1 MGLSKENVLQ
11 STGRGLAVFQHF
23 FGTRYPGLKKPF
35 LNPFYDDTKASC
47 YLFESKDSGI
57 VYFMDFGDQD
67 FQLDCFGFVGKIF
80 NLQCQGDEFLQI
92 LEIIDR
98 ELALGLAE
106 KHDRIREVR
115 RKYPEL
121 KVASELP
128 PQTMSPKRK
137 EVSTTYIPPVVKAYS
152 PKELDWWRQ
161 YGIEPEILKR
171 YRVASLKE
179 FNGANGEGVAYTI
192 VSTPSEPI
200 FGYLGNGYV
209 KAYRPFSKNR
219 FFYGGNTKEGHVFG
233 LDQLPLRGDT
243 LFITGGEKDVL
254 SLVSHGFHAIC
265 FNSESATIPKS
276 LIRRLSF
283 RFKHIVMLY
292 DVDATGQKHMDKA
305 VEMLKEYQVK
315 KLLLPLPGSK
325 NEKDI
330 SDFFRLGRKP
340 EELLELFT
348 DMLDDHYKETMS
360 MLASCEIRYGNP
372 PEPPESIITINEVS
386 VGSTGNILAITGSEG
401 SGKSNY
407 LGALLAGTIAHSDVD
422 IDTLGTD
429 VSSNPTGSAV
439 LFYDTEQSE
448 AQLYKNV
455 SQIVRRAKVNHPP
468 TWFKTYGLVGMNRND
483 RLTSILHSM
492 DRYYY
497 EYGGIHLVV
506 IDGVADLI
514 DGVNDEESAVALIDE
529 LFRLAGIYKTVII
542 CVLHLSPSGYK
553 LRGHLGSE
561 IQRKAAGILSIEKDD
576 DKVNSVIKAL
586 KVRDGS
592 PLDVPQL
599 IIGWD
604 EALKFHVLMEQPSA
618 EMIQRHKYEELLK
631 KASTIFDGNEMKS
644 YSEIVSALEEV
655 FSVNQSQ
662 AKNYLR
668 DLKKF
673 EILEQSDGRGSPYR
687 LKQSLFLDDQSKIN

>member
-1 MGLSKENVLQ
+1 MALSKEDVLQ
-11 STGRGLAVFQHF
+11 ATQGGLAVFEYF
-23 FGTRYPGLKKPF
+23 FGARFPGLKKPF
-35 LNPFYDDTKASC
+35 LNPFYDDTKPSC
-47 YLFESKDSGI
+47 YLFKSKDSGI

-80 NLQCQGDEFLQI
+80 NLQCQNDEFLQI

-98 ELALGLAE
+98 ELSLGLAE
-106 KHDRIREVR
+106 NHDRIREVR
-115 RKYPEL
+115 RRYPEL

-128 PQTMSPKRK
+128 AQTVSPKRK
-137 EVSTTYIPPVVKAYS
+137 EVSAAYVPPIVKAYS
-152 PKELDWWRQ
+152 QEELHWWRQ
-161 YGIEPEILKR
+161 YGIQSDTLER
-171 YRVASLKE
+171 YRVVSLQE
-179 FNGANGEGVAYTI
+179 FNGTNGEGLPYKI
-192 VSTPSEPI
+192 VSTTSEPM
-200 FGYLGNGYV
+200 FGYLGNSYV

-305 VEMLKEYQVK
+305 VENLREYQVK
-315 KLLLPLPGSK
+315 KLLLPLQGT
-325 NEKDI
+325 KDAKDV
-330 SDFFRLGRKP
+330 SDFFRLGGKA

-348 DMLDDHYKETMS
+348 DMLDEHYKETMS

-386 VGSTGNILAITGSEG
+386 VGSTGNLLAITGSEG

-407 LGALLAGTIAHSDVD
+407 LGALLAGTISNPDLE
-422 IDTLGTD
+422 IETLGTD
-429 VSSNPTGSAV
+429 VSSNPTGRAV

-455 SQIVRRAKVNHPP
+455 SQIVRRAKVNNPP
-468 TWFKTYGLVGMNRND
+468 MWFKTYGLVGMNRND

-506 IDGVADLI
+506 IDGIADLI

-576 DKVNSVIKAL
+576 DKVNSIIKAL

-604 EALKFHVLMEQPSA
+604 EELKFHVLREQPSA
-618 EMIQRHKYEELLK
+618 EMIQKHKYEELLN
-631 KASTIFDGNEMKS
+631 KASTIFDGNESKS

-687 LKQSLFLDDQSKIN
+687 LKPTLFSDENGNN

>member
-1 MGLSKENVLQ
+1 MALSKEDVLQ
-11 STGRGLAVFQHF
+11 ATQGGLAVFEYF
-23 FGTRYPGLKKPF
+23 FGSRFPGLKKPF
-35 LNPFYDDTKASC
+35 LNPFYNDTKPSC
-47 YLFESKDSGI
+47 YLFENMDSGI

-67 FQLDCFGFVGKIF
+67 FQLDCFGFVGKVF

-98 ELALGLAE
+98 ELVLGLADN
-106 KHDRIREVR
+106 HDRIREIR
-115 RKYPEL
+115 RKFPEL

-128 PQTMSPKRK
+128 AQTISPDRK
-137 EVSTTYIPPVVKAYS
+137 EVSVSFIPPVVKDFS
-152 PKELDWWRQ
+152 HEELAWWQQ
-161 YGIEPEILKR
+161 YGIRPEVLER
-171 YRVASLKE
+171 YQVVSMQE
-179 FNGANGEGVAYTI
+179 FNGVNANQVPFKI
-192 VSTPSEPI
+192 ISTPKEPMY
-200 FGYLGNGYV
+200 GYLGNSYV
-209 KAYRPFSKNR
+209 KAYRPYSKHR

-254 SLVSHGFHAIC
+254 SLVSHGFNAIC

-305 VEMLKEYQVK
+305 VESLKEYQVK
-315 KLLLPLPGSK
+315 KLLLPLEGSK
-325 NEKDI
+325 EEKDI
-330 SDFFRLGRKP
+330 SDFFRQGHQP
-340 EELLELFT
+340 EELLELFR
-348 DMLDDHYKETMS
+348 DMLDEHYKETMS

-372 PEPPESIITINEVS
+372 PEPPESIITINEVPI
-386 VGSTGNILAITGSEG
+386 GSTGNLLALTGSEG

-407 LGALLAGTIAHSDVD
+407 LGALLAGTIANPEYEIETLGSDVK
-422 IDTLGTD
+422 
-429 VSSNPTGSAV
+429 SNENGRAV

-468 TWFKTYGLVGMNRND
+468 TWFKTYGLIGMNRND

-506 IDGVADLI
+506 IDGIADLI

-561 IQRKAAGILSIEKDD
+561 VQRKAAGILSIEKDD
-576 DKVNSVIKAL
+576 DKANSVVKAL

-599 IIGWD
+599 VIGWD
-604 EALKFHVLMEQPSA
+604 EELKFHVLMERPSA
-618 EMIQRHKYEELLK
+618 EMIQKHKYEELLN
-631 KASTIFDGNEMKS
+631 KAATIFEGKESKS

-655 FSVNQSQ
+655 FNVNQSQ

-687 LKQSLFLDDQSKIN
+687 LKSSLFTDEIRKN

>member
-1 MGLSKENVLQ
+1 MALSKEDVLEA
-11 STGRGLAVFQHF
+11 TRGGLAVFEYF
-23 FGTRYPGLKKPF
+23 FGARFPGLKKPF
-35 LNPFYDDTKASC
+35 LNPFYDDTKPSC
-47 YLFESKDSGI
+47 YLFENMDSGV

-67 FQLDCFGFVGKIF
+67 FQLDCFGFVGKVF

-98 ELALGLAE
+98 ELVLGLSE
-106 KHDRIREVR
+106 NHDRIREIR
-115 RKYPEL
+115 RKIPEL
-121 KVASELP
+121 NVASELK
-128 PQTMSPKRK
+128 PQTISPESKR
-137 EVSTTYIPPVVKAYS
+137 VTVQFIPPEQKDFTQE
-152 PKELDWWRQ
+152 ELAWWQQ
-161 YGIEPEILKR
+161 YGIRPEVLER
-171 YRVASLKE
+171 YQVASLQE
-179 FNGANGEGVAYTI
+179 FNGVNSDGISYKILSKT
-192 VSTPSEPI
+192 SEPM
-200 FGYLGNGYV
+200 FGYLGNNYV
-209 KAYRPFSKNR
+209 KAYRPFSKKR

-243 LFITGGEKDVL
+243 LFIAGGEKDVL
-254 SLVSHGFHAIC
+254 SLVSHGFNAIC

-283 RFKHIVMLY
+283 RFKHVVMLY

-305 VEMLKEYQVK
+305 VESLKEYHVK
-315 KLLLPLPGSK
+315 KLLLPLRGSK
-325 NEKDI
+325 EEKDI
-330 SDFFRLGRKP
+330 SDFFRLGHKP
-340 EELLELFT
+340 GELLELFT
-348 DMLDDHYKETMS
+348 DMLDEHYKETMS

-372 PEPPESIITINEVS
+372 PEPPESIVTINEVS
-386 VGSTGNILAITGSEG
+386 VGSTGNLLALTGSEG

-407 LGALLAGTIAHSDVD
+407 LGALLAGTIAHPESEIETLGSDVK
-422 IDTLGTD
+422 
-429 VSSNPTGSAV
+429 SNENGRAV

-468 TWFKTYGLVGMNRND
+468 IWFKTYGLIGMNRHD

-506 IDGVADLI
+506 IDGIADLI

-599 IIGWD
+599 VIGWD
-604 EALKFHVLMEQPSA
+604 DELKFHVLMEQPSA
-618 EMIQRHKYEELLK
+618 EMIQKHKYEELLN
-631 KASTIFDGNEMKS
+631 KAATEREGFEP
-644 YSEIVSALEEV
+644 
-655 FSVNQSQ
+655 SV
-662 AKNYLR
+662 
-668 DLKKF
+668 
-673 EILEQSDGRGSPYR
+673 PY
-687 LKQSLFLDDQSKIN
+687 

>member
-1 MGLSKENVLQ
+1 M
-11 STGRGLAVFQHF
+11 
-23 FGTRYPGLKKPF
+23 
-35 LNPFYDDTKASC
+35 
-47 YLFESKDSGI
+47 
-57 VYFMDFGDQD
+57 
-67 FQLDCFGFVGKIF
+67 
-80 NLQCQGDEFLQI
+80 
-92 LEIIDR
+92 
-98 ELALGLAE
+98 
-106 KHDRIREVR
+106 
-115 RKYPEL
+115 
-121 KVASELP
+121 
-128 PQTMSPKRK
+128 
-137 EVSTTYIPPVVKAYS
+137 
-152 PKELDWWRQ
+152 
-161 YGIEPEILKR
+161 
-171 YRVASLKE
+171 
-179 FNGANGEGVAYTI
+179 
-192 VSTPSEPI
+192 
-200 FGYLGNGYV
+200 FGYLGNNYV
-209 KAYRPFSKNR
+209 KAYRPFSKKR

-243 LFITGGEKDVL
+243 LFIAGGEKDVL
-254 SLVSHGFHAIC
+254 SLVSHGFNAIC

-283 RFKHIVMLY
+283 RFKHVVMLY

-305 VEMLKEYQVK
+305 VESLKEYHVK
-315 KLLLPLPGSK
+315 KLLLPLRGSK
-325 NEKDI
+325 EEKDI
-330 SDFFRLGRKP
+330 SDFFRLGHKP
-340 EELLELFT
+340 GELLELFT
-348 DMLDDHYKETMS
+348 DMLDEHYKETMS

-372 PEPPESIITINEVS
+372 PEPPESIVTINEVS
-386 VGSTGNILAITGSEG
+386 VGSTGNLLALTGSEG

-407 LGALLAGTIAHSDVD
+407 LGALLAGTIAHPESEIETLGSDVK
-422 IDTLGTD
+422 
-429 VSSNPTGSAV
+429 SNENGRAV

-468 TWFKTYGLVGMNRND
+468 IWFKTYGLIGMNRHD

-506 IDGVADLI
+506 IDGIADLI

-599 IIGWD
+599 VIGWD
-604 EALKFHVLMEQPSA
+604 DDLKFHVLMEQPSA
-618 EMIQRHKYEELLK
+618 EMIQKHKHQELLN
-631 KASTIFDGNEMKS
+631 KAATIFEGNESKS

-655 FSVNQSQ
+655 FNVNQSQ

-687 LKQSLFLDDQSKIN
+687 LKQTLLSDENRKK

>member
-1 MGLSKENVLQ
+1 MALSKEDVLEA
-11 STGRGLAVFQHF
+11 TRGGLAVFEYF
-23 FGTRYPGLKKPF
+23 FGARFPGLKKPF
-35 LNPFYDDTKASC
+35 LNPFYDDTKPSC
-47 YLFESKDSGI
+47 YLFENMDSGV

-67 FQLDCFGFVGKIF
+67 FQLDCFGFVGKVF

-98 ELALGLAE
+98 ELVLGLSE
-106 KHDRIREVR
+106 NHDRIREIR
-115 RKYPEL
+115 RKIPEL
-121 KVASELP
+121 NVASELK
-128 PQTMSPKRK
+128 PQTISPESKR
-137 EVSTTYIPPVVKAYS
+137 VTVQFIPPEQKDFTQE
-152 PKELDWWRQ
+152 ELAWWQQ
-161 YGIEPEILKR
+161 YGIRPEVLER
-171 YRVASLKE
+171 YQVASLQE
-179 FNGANGEGVAYTI
+179 FNGVNSDGISYKILSKT
-192 VSTPSEPI
+192 SEPM
-200 FGYLGNGYV
+200 FGYLGNNYV
-209 KAYRPFSKNR
+209 KAYRPFSKKR

-243 LFITGGEKDVL
+243 LFIAGGEKDVL
-254 SLVSHGFHAIC
+254 SLVSHGFNAIC

-283 RFKHIVMLY
+283 RFKHVVMLY

-305 VEMLKEYQVK
+305 VESLKEYHVK
-315 KLLLPLPGSK
+315 KLLLPLRGSK
-325 NEKDI
+325 EEKDI
-330 SDFFRLGRKP
+330 SDFFRLGHKP
-340 EELLELFT
+340 GELLELFT
-348 DMLDDHYKETMS
+348 DMLDEHYKETMS

-372 PEPPESIITINEVS
+372 PEPPESIVTINEVS
-386 VGSTGNILAITGSEG
+386 VGSTGNLLALTGSEG

-407 LGALLAGTIAHSDVD
+407 LGALLAGTIAHPESEIETLGSDVK
-422 IDTLGTD
+422 
-429 VSSNPTGSAV
+429 SNENGRAV

-468 TWFKTYGLVGMNRND
+468 IWFKTYGLIGMNRHD

-506 IDGVADLI
+506 IDGIADLI

-592 PLDVPQL
+592 PLDVQQL
-599 IIGWD
+599 VIGWD
-604 EALKFHVLMEQPSA
+604 DELKFHVLMEQPSA
-618 EMIQRHKYEELLK
+618 EMIQKHKYEELLN
-631 KASTIFDGNEMKS
+631 KAATIFEGNESKS

-655 FSVNQSQ
+655 FNVNQSQ

-687 LKQSLFLDDQSKIN
+687 LKQTLLSDENRKK

>member
-1 MGLSKENVLQ
+1 MGLNKENVLQ
-11 STGRGLAVFQHF
+11 STHSGLAVFQHF
-23 FGTRYPGLKKPF
+23 FGSRYPGLKKPF

-80 NLQCQGDEFLQI
+80 NLRCQGDEFLQI

-106 KHDRIREVR
+106 NHDRIREVR

-121 KVASELP
+121 KVAGELP
-128 PQTMSPKRK
+128 AQTMSTQRK
-137 EVSTTYIPPVVKAYS
+137 EVSAIYIPPITKS
-152 PKELDWWRQ
+152 FSKEELNWWGQ
-161 YGIEPEILKR
+161 YGIEPEILER

-179 FNGANGEGVAYTI
+179 FNGTNGEGVPYTI
-192 VSTPSEPI
+192 ASTMSEPMY
-200 FGYLGNGYV
+200 GYLGNSYV

-315 KLLLPLPGSK
+315 KLLLPLQGSK

-372 PEPPESIITINEVS
+372 PEPPESIIAINEVS

-407 LGALLAGTIAHSDVD
+407 LGALLAGTIANPDME
-422 IDTLGTD
+422 IETLGTD
-429 VSSNPTGSAV
+429 VSSNPTGRAV

-468 TWFKTYGLVGMNRND
+468 AWFKTYGLVGMNRND
-483 RLTSILHSM
+483 RLISILHSM

-497 EYGGIHLVV
+497 EYGGINLVV

-576 DKVNSVIKAL
+576 DKVNSIIKAL

-604 EALKFHVLMEQPSA
+604 EELKFHVLMEQPSA

-687 LKQSLFLDDQSKIN
+687 LKQSLFMDDQSKIN

>member
-1 MGLSKENVLQ
+1 MALSKEDVLRA
-11 STGRGLAVFQHF
+11 TEGGLAVFKYF
-23 FGTRYPGLKKPF
+23 FGSRFPGLKKPF
-35 LNPFYDDTKASC
+35 LNPFYDDTKPSC
-47 YLFESKDSGI
+47 YLFENMDSGV

-67 FQLDCFGFVGKIF
+67 FQLDCFGFVGKVF

-92 LEIIDR
+92 LEIIDS
-98 ELALGLAE
+98 ELVLGLSE
-106 KHDRIREVR
+106 NHDRIREIR
-115 RKYPEL
+115 RKIPDL
-121 KVASELP
+121 KVASELK
-128 PQTMSPKRK
+128 PQTITPEQKG
-137 EVSTTYIPPVVKAYS
+137 VSVPFVPPEQKDFS
-152 PKELDWWRQ
+152 HEELAWWQQ
-161 YGIEPEILKR
+161 YGIRPEVLER
-171 YRVASLKE
+171 YQVVSLQE
-179 FNGANGEGVAYTI
+179 FNGINANQVPFKI
-192 VSTPSEPI
+192 ISTPNEPMY
-200 FGYLGNGYV
+200 GYLGNSYV
-209 KAYRPFSKNR
+209 KAYRPFSKRR

-254 SLVSHGFHAIC
+254 SLVSHGFNAIC

-283 RFKHIVMLY
+283 RFKHVVMLY

-305 VEMLKEYQVK
+305 VESLKEYQVK
-315 KLLLPLPGSK
+315 KLLLPLEGSK
-325 NEKDI
+325 EEKDI
-330 SDFFRLGRKP
+330 SDFFRLGHRP
-340 EELLELFT
+340 EELLELFR
-348 DMLDDHYKETMS
+348 DMLDEHYKETMS

-372 PEPPESIITINEVS
+372 PEPPESIITINDVPI
-386 VGSTGNILAITGSEG
+386 GSTGNLLAITGSEG

-407 LGALLAGTIAHSDVD
+407 LGALLAGTIANPESEIETLGSDVK
-422 IDTLGTD
+422 
-429 VSSNPTGSAV
+429 SNKNGRAV

-468 TWFKTYGLVGMNRND
+468 TWFKTYGLIGMNRHD

-492 DRYYY
+492 DRFYY

-506 IDGVADLI
+506 IDGIADLI

-561 IQRKAAGILSIEKDD
+561 VQRKAAGILSVERDD

-599 IIGWD
+599 VIGWD
-604 EALKFHVLMEQPSA
+604 DNLKFHVLMEQPSA
-618 EMIQRHKYEELLK
+618 EMIQKHKYEELLN
-631 KASTIFDGNEMKS
+631 KAATIFEGNESKS

-687 LKQSLFLDDQSKIN
+687 LKPALFSDENRKN

>member
-1 MGLSKENVLQ
+1 MGLSKEDVLEA
-11 STGRGLAVFQHF
+11 TRGGLAVFEYF
-23 FGTRYPGLKKPF
+23 FGARFPGLKKPF
-35 LNPFYDDTKASC
+35 LNPFYDDTKPSC
-47 YLFESKDSGI
+47 YLFENMDSGV

-67 FQLDCFGFVGKIF
+67 FQLDCFGFVGKVF

-98 ELALGLAE
+98 ELVLGLSE
-106 KHDRIREVR
+106 NHDRIREIR
-115 RKYPEL
+115 RKIPEL
-121 KVASELP
+121 NVASELK
-128 PQTMSPKRK
+128 PQTISPENKR
-137 EVSTTYIPPVVKAYS
+137 VTVQFIPPEQKDFTQE
-152 PKELDWWRQ
+152 ELAWWQQ
-161 YGIEPEILKR
+161 YGIRPEVLER
-171 YRVASLKE
+171 YQVASLQE
-179 FNGANGEGVAYTI
+179 FNGVNSDGISYKILSKT
-192 VSTPSEPI
+192 SEPM
-200 FGYLGNGYV
+200 FGYLGNNYV
-209 KAYRPFSKNR
+209 KAYRPFSKKR

-243 LFITGGEKDVL
+243 LFIAGGEKDVL
-254 SLVSHGFHAIC
+254 SLVSHGFNAIC

-283 RFKHIVMLY
+283 RFKHVVMLY

-305 VEMLKEYQVK
+305 VESLKEYHVK
-315 KLLLPLPGSK
+315 KLLLPLRGSK
-325 NEKDI
+325 EEKDI
-330 SDFFRLGRKP
+330 SDFFRLGHKP
-340 EELLELFT
+340 GELLELFT
-348 DMLDDHYKETMS
+348 DMLDEHYKETMS

-372 PEPPESIITINEVS
+372 PEPPESIVTINEES
-386 VGSTGNILAITGSEG
+386 VGSRGILLALTGSEG

-407 LGALLAGTIAHSDVD
+407 LGALLAGTIAHPESEIETLGSDVK
-422 IDTLGTD
+422 
-429 VSSNPTGSAV
+429 SNENGRAV

-468 TWFKTYGLVGMNRND
+468 IWFKTYGLIGMNRHD

-506 IDGVADLI
+506 IDGIADLI

-599 IIGWD
+599 VIGWD
-604 EALKFHVLMEQPSA
+604 DELKFHVLMEQPSA
-618 EMIQRHKYEELLK
+618 EMIQKHKYEELLN
-631 KASTIFDGNEMKS
+631 KAATIFEGNESKS

-655 FSVNQSQ
+655 FNVNQSQ

-687 LKQSLFLDDQSKIN
+687 LKQTLLSDENRKK